1 MKLHSALDF
10 RASERVRHE
19 TAQDNNNLISLTTT
33 TTMMALKDKDT
44 GSSKEQF
51 LALHMT
57 SQCIV
62 DQWTLSHASVFLQ
75 AV

>member
-1 MKLHSALDF
+1 
-10 RASERVRHE
+10 
-19 TAQDNNNLISLTTT
+19 
-33 TTMMALKDKDT
+33 MMALKDKDT

-51 LALHMT
+51 LALLMT

-62 DQWTLSHASVFLQ
+62 DQWTLSHASGFLQ